1 MENADTTPV
10 ASGASDFDSLLS
22 ASVDA
27 AVDTPTPA
35 TDPAPEPEP
44 LAAPEPDADPEPE
57 QVDQVTEPEQQPE
70 QATDEPEAELDPADE
85 LTPDR
90 VSDNGKTL
98 HFSKQKAERLLAAR
112 DFQTKVAEVIPNASV
127 EEIQKHYNRSVTAS
141 EMVADF
147 DSGDPDRVGKW
158 ADFWLGEKAS
168 QQSVITFAQIAAHVL
183 PQAHPE
189 AFAVI
194 EKAALGGLAQRL
206 YDEARQTG
214 NEQALFLAQHL
225 DVRTRGRFI
234 SKENLAA
241 QNPEDAERQQ
251 FYRERDQWNNERR
264 AEMQRQQATR
274 SAQVDQAISG
284 VKSSVIDEA
293 LDKVAASFKDKP
305 QWKHMHRDLVEHID
319 QALSGNPAFQRQ
331 INLQKSKAVQDPSG
345 NAQKELEAMMRQ
357 FAKQVVDK
365 HRKGVIEAATGTVIS
380 ASKQAHEVAQQTA
393 ARKEPTPSQAP
404 VHRSTLNQK
413 VKNASG
419 YDDAWKVLESVLK

>member
-1 MENADTTPV
+1 MDNAVTAP
-10 ASGASDFDSLLS
+10 AAGGASDFDSLLN
-22 ASVDA
+22 ASLDA
-27 AVDTPTPA
+27 AVDTPTPE
-35 TDPAPEPEP
+35 PEMDSLEP
-44 LAAPEPDADPEPE
+44 LASPEVDDEPEADPVAEPADD
-57 QVDQVTEPEQQPE
+57 VDAQPE
-70 QATDEPEAELDPADE
+70 ATDEPESELDPADE

-112 DFQTKVAEVIPNASV
+112 DFQAKVAEVLPNASV

-141 EMVADF
+141 EMVDDF
-147 DSGDPDRVGKW
+147 DSGDPARVGRW
-158 ADFWLGEKAS
+158 TEYWLGGQAPK
-168 QQSVITFAQIAAHVL
+168 QSVVAFAQVAAHVL

-225 DVRTRGRFI
+225 DVRTRGKFI
-234 SKENLAA
+234 AKENLAA

-264 AEMQRQQATR
+264 VEMQRQQAARTT
-274 SAQVDQAISG
+274 QVDQAISG
-284 VKSSVIDEA
+284 VKTSVIDEA
-293 LDKVAASFKDKP
+293 LEKVAASFKDKP

-319 QALSGNPAFQRQ
+319 QALAGNPAFQRQ
-331 INLQKSKAVQDPSG
+331 VTLLKSKAVQDLSG

-357 FAKQVVDK
+357 FTKQVVDK

-380 ASKQAHEVAQQTA
+380 ASQKAHEVAKQTA
-393 ARKEPTPSQAP
+393 ARKEPTPTQAP
-404 VHRSTLNQK
+404 VHRSTLRQK
-413 VKNASG
+413 VQSAGS
-419 YDDAWKVLESVLK
+419 YEDAWKVLDGALK